1 MKQTNNAIKF
11 LMAQYRAIFK
21 NAYFKGL
28 TSAVLLTAGLA
39 VAGNAQASAFTNAN
53 NELADAEQEITI
65 SDQSSDSDNFKLNLS
80 SGSAWNATVNITS
93 GAAGGTGNF
102 IALGSSA
109 SSDVTLSGQGS
120 LNIDIADDSSLA
132 TKGLL
137 VQATNASKD
146 ITLDIKSVSVLQG
159 ALLANDKSG
168 SNSGAVT
175 IAADTIN
182 IGGNGID
189 ETSGATGIVIL
200 SATGGDTST
209 GIILGRANAAGE
221 TGLVESTINVN
232 KGGALV
238 LSTSAA
244 NDKITIEGAALN
256 VAAQGLISTSGSN
269 GTSTI
274 GTTRTLIEADGGLVV
289 NGPTTITSH
298 ETTING
304 NLLVSGGSLTV
315 NPTAKDTNN
324 DKDLE
329 AGTLTIGNGA
339 NVQIGNGIIKL
350 EDATAEP
357 HGKMIVEDGASIV
370 ATVDAT
376 NTSGSIH
383 IEGGKDVNSA
393 ANYTNKGPSLTISS
407 TTLQSFLNNDGET
420 KYNALTY
427 NDTNNTLTEADAETL
442 TSAHKG
448 AILLQSGGVLNF
460 SDTERV
466 TLNDFY
472 FQSGT
477 SVSTAGTITIGD
489 KGGIVTGDSIVITK
503 GLEKSSDAGVDDALK
518 LYIET
523 NNLTLGSNTYSG
535 TTSLGFEQA
544 RVKDNLTLVGENGT
558 FTLADQV
565 ILKRDFF
572 VKQTDANGN
581 PTTTNTT
588 TLNPTVG
595 VIDGSNIVLSGSATN
610 SELIS
615 VEGGAWTTDSNITI
629 TKGTLNVEAAAA
641 SGPQAD
647 AAPFQ
652 RQSRI
657 RRRPPW
663 RSPAPTSA
671 RSRPP
676 LRRHPPPR

>member
-39 VAGNAQASAFTNAN
+39 VAGNAQAAAFTNTN

-65 SDQSSDSDNFKLNLS
+65 SDQSSDSESFQLNLS

-93 GAAGGTGNF
+93 GSAAGGTGNF
-102 IALGSSA
+102 IALGGSA
-109 SSDVTLSGQGS
+109 SDVTLSGQGS
-120 LNIDIADDSSLA
+120 LNIDIADDAGLA

-175 IAADTIN
+175 ISADTIN

-209 GIILGRANAAGE
+209 GITLGRTNAAGT
-221 TGLVESTINVN
+221 TGLVESTININ
-232 KGGALV
+232 EGGALV
-238 LSTSAA
+238 LSTTAA
-244 NDKITIEGAALN
+244 NDKINIKGAALN
-256 VAAQGLISTSGSN
+256 VAAQGLISTSGSA

-274 GTTRTLIEADGGLVV
+274 DTTRTLIEADGGLVV
-289 NGPTTITSH
+289 NGPTSITSH

-304 NLLVSGGSLTV
+304 NLLVSGGNLTV

-324 DKDLE
+324 DKVLE
-329 AGTLTIGNGA
+329 AGTLTIGSGA

-350 EDATAEP
+350 EDAADEP
-357 HGKMIVEDGASIV
+357 HGKMVVEDGASLV
-370 ATVDAT
+370 AITADAT

-383 IEGGKDVNSA
+383 IEGGKDVTSA
-393 ANYTNKGPSLTISS
+393 DDYTNKGPSLTISS
-407 TTLQSFLNNDGET
+407 ATLQSFLNNDSET

-427 NDTNNTLTEADAETL
+427 TEANNTLTEADAESL
-442 TSAHKG
+442 TPAHKG
-448 AILLQSGGVLNF
+448 ALLLQSGGVLNF

-503 GLEKSSDAGVDDALK
+503 GLEKSSGTGVDDALK

-535 TTSLGFEQA
+535 TTSL
-544 RVKDNLTLVGENGT
+544 
-558 FTLADQV
+558 
-565 ILKRDFF
+565 
-572 VKQTDANGN
+572 
-581 PTTTNTT
+581 
-588 TLNPTVG
+588 
-595 VIDGSNIVLSGSATN
+595 
-610 SELIS
+610 
-615 VEGGAWTTDSNITI
+615 
-629 TKGTLNVEAAAA
+629 
-641 SGPQAD
+641 
-647 AAPFQ
+647 
-652 RQSRI
+652 
-657 RRRPPW
+657 
-663 RSPAPTSA
+663 
-671 RSRPP
+671 
-676 LRRHPPPR
+676 